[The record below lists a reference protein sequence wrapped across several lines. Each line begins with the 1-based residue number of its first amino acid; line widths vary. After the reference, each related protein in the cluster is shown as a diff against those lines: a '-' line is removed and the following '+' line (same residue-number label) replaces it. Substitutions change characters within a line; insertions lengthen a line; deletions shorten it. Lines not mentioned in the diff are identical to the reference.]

1 MTLEKDVIRP
11 VLRLFAYIALAM
23 AIIAAVLDAARSVG
37 ASHLVTTPLQE
48 SWQSLSTSSLG
59 VVEAYF
65 KARLYP
71 VLWDPLML
79 WILATPTFVVFTI
92 LALLL
97 YSLGYRRENRAGRF
111 AAR

>member
-1 MTLEKDVIRP
+1 
-11 VLRLFAYIALAM
+11 
-23 AIIAAVLDAARSVG
+23 
-37 ASHLVTTPLQE
+37 
-48 SWQSLSTSSLG
+48 
-59 VVEAYF
+59 
-65 KARLYP
+65 
-71 VLWDPLML
+71 ML